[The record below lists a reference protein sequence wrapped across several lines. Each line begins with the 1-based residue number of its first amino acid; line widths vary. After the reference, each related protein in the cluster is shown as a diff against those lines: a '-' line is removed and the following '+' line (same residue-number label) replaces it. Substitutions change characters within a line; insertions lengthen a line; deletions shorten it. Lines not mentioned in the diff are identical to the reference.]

1 MHLERIQALERE
13 LAIFRDESLN
23 LFQKLLAKEKEV
35 AELMGRLKEAQADS
49 EESRKKLQNAMRRN
63 KDLEVAL
70 LKLQSKEEIMRPS
83 TVRQEA
89 DLS

>member
-1 MHLERIQALERE
+1 M
-13 LAIFRDESLN
+13 
-23 LFQKLLAKEKEV
+23 
-35 AELMGRLKEAQADS
+35 AELTGRLKEAQAES
-49 EESRKKLQNAMRRN
+49 EDSRKKLQNVMRRN

-70 LKLQSKEEIMRPS
+70 LKLQAKEDNMRPS